1 MSPTVGKHSRGC
13 NCKKTGCLK
22 KYCECFE
29 ANILCSE
36 NCKCVG
42 CKNIEGCEETLTILH
57 GDHSNTNTCIQ
68 PANAAISDS
77 IDFLGNRFFPALG
90 KRKGHGLLD
99 SNERDAQSQRLT
111 QHQEVFYL
119 SIQIKITYLLF
130 G

>member
-22 KYCECFE
+22 KYCECFQ

-42 CKNIEGCEETLTILH
+42 CKNIEGCEERLTILH
-57 GDHSNTNTCIQ
+57 GDHFNTNTRIQ
-68 PANAAISDS
+68 PANAAISDA
-77 IDFLGNRFFPALG
+77 IDFLGNRFSPALG

-99 SNERDAQSQRLT
+99 SNERGAQSQRLT